1 MPYTSLYEQLITM
14 HGCVPLTIVR
24 LWQFSALHTVLVCIS
39 QQTPIVF
46 GILLVQKVSHN
57 QTGHVLFTVITI
69 TMRGSSAFEKNYQ
82 EKQVFHSKL
91 SAGAT
96 CPNEQQ
102 LGRLEICS
110 GFLDVIVS
118 QYFTFRTQRNDSKT
132 HNYASVV

>member
-1 MPYTSLYEQLITM
+1 MQLLFRTLATPWKGYPPYARPITM
-14 HGCVPLTIVR
+14 H
-24 LWQFSALHTVLVCIS
+24 
-39 QQTPIVF
+39 
-46 GILLVQKVSHN
+46 
-57 QTGHVLFTVITI
+57 
-69 TMRGSSAFEKNYQ
+69 GSSAFEKNYQ